1 MWILSVDV
9 KIRTL
14 LQGRGLISMGM
25 MIGTSNSDVTRI
37 EFRNRDGSYAGTLT
51 VSRPKKQT
59 TSKTR
64 SISMPAKKKYKK
76 LNYNFKRLSNQILQT
91 KTSINAK
98 QLTTKTK
105 FQIADLRMKLISGDY
120 NYTEIHNALTHA
132 EKIARVAK
140 KRLKNLQEEESIEK
154 TGRSGFTDAEEMRE
168 QDDEQEEIL
177 DTTGMSEEEMKR
189 LMQELQ
195 EEMERIE
202 DELEEAMKSAE
213 NLMEEFTQAGSQ
225 QMDPHDLDLLKK
237 KHRAEEIRDIMK
249 ADMEYLKAIFDKL
262 AREKESGSGGVE
274 GNSDNSS
281 DSSGNISGVSLEL
294 GGMEI
299 PVDAVTEAP
308 VEVAGANVDV
318 TA

>member
-1 MWILSVDV
+1 M
-9 KIRTL
+9 
-14 LQGRGLISMGM
+14 SMT
-25 MIGTSNSDVTRI
+25 IGKSNPNITRI
-37 EFRNRDGSYAGTLT
+37 ELRNRDGSYAGTLT
-51 VSRPKKQT
+51 ISKPRKKT
-59 TSKTR
+59 TSKAK

-140 KRLKNLQEEESIEK
+140 KRLKNLQQEESIEK
-154 TGRSGFTDAEEMRE
+154 TGRTGFTDAEEMEE
-168 QDDEQEEIL
+168 QNDEQEEIL

-213 NLMEEFTQAGSQ
+213 NLMEEFAQSDNQ
-225 QMDPHDLDLLKK
+225 QMNPHDLELLKK

-262 AREKESGSGGVE
+262 TREKESGAGGIE
-274 GNSDNSS
+274 GSSDSSS
-281 DSSGNISGVSLEL
+281 DSSGNASGVSLEL
-294 GGMEI
+294 GGVEI
-299 PVDAVTEAP
+299 PVDAATEAP